1 MLSGN
6 FIQSYSHTMTDLLK
20 TDPEHQ
26 KNNNHI
32 PDWQNHVL
40 AILAS
45 LAASRQTITYADLA
59 DLAALP
65 SPHRIHKLAD
75 YLEQLIAEDITA
87 SRPVRAAVVI
97 SKRDHG
103 LPADGF
109 FDCCSGHG
117 LIPDT
122 GESRQ
127 AFHTRL
133 LTAIYQLSSSD

>member
-1 MLSGN
+1 
-6 FIQSYSHTMTDLLK
+6 MTDLLK

-65 SPHRIHKLAD
+65 SPHRVHKLAD

-127 AFHTRL
+127 AFHARL